1 MESLQEKA
9 GNRQTFS
16 VETRAKKRRV
26 CGQAVFA
33 GRKCV
38 WGKSETTV
46 RGFGVVASVA
56 SAFSALQAP
65 LDLHLAQ
72 SPALVQELSQ

>member
-16 VETRAKKRRV
+16 VETRAKKRGV

-33 GRKCV
+33 GRKCAG
-38 WGKSETTV
+38 GKSETIAQGL
-46 RGFGVVASVA
+46 GFVASVA
-56 SAFSALQAP
+56 SAFSLLQAQ
-65 LDLHLAQ
+65 LDLHLVR
-72 SPALVQELSQ
+72 STVLVPALPR